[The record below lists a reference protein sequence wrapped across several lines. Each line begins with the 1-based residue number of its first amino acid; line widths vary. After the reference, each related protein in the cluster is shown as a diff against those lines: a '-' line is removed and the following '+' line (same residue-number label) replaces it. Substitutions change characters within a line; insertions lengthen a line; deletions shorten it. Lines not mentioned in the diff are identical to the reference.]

1 MKWIRMLGARSESW
15 GPNTIHLNTTMKT
28 RYPKRQSMNT
38 SSGINTRNILLTSPE
53 CLRKNTIKM
62 ARKKS
67 TEQIID
73 MKQINV
79 NKNDSYVTGLTCS
92 WRKTSRLQKSYGWL
106 RWWLTSSSYRSW
118 GRWGGYWQGSRSK
131 DQETRYSQ
139 IQASERARHK
149 GDLLKGLVTGS
160 MPKGYGPWNTPVMF
174 GSKVRY
180 WLLLKV
186 SSLNQSRIKKDTSE
200 CECRMRSNRQ
210 A

>member
-15 GPNTIHLNTTMKT
+15 GPNAIHLNTTMKT

-38 SSGINTRNILLTSPE
+38 SSGISTRNMLLTSPE
-53 CLRKNTIKM
+53 YLRKNTIKM
-62 ARKKS
+62 ARTNPQNRSEIWSKS
-67 TEQIID
+67 MYTK
-73 MKQINV
+73 MNL
-79 NKNDSYVTGLTCS
+79 TWLTCS

-131 DQETRYSQ
+131 DKETRYSQ

-149 GDLLKGLVTGS
+149 GGLLKGLVTGS
-160 MPKGYGPWNTPVMF
+160 MPKGYGPWNTPVTF

-186 SSLNQSRIKKDTSE
+186 SSLNQSRRKKT
-200 CECRMRSNRQ
+200 
-210 A
+210 